1 MSTPA
6 EQMLELI
13 KSRRSIRSYTG
24 QDVSPDAVRMMLEAA
39 MAAPS
44 ANDMR
49 PWEFVVVR
57 DAELRKRLAGVHP
70 WAAMAASAPAVIVV
84 LGDESSEHWVEDT
97 SAATEN
103 ILLQAA
109 ACGLGTVWVGIYPTT
124 RYEDAVRR
132 ILGIPG
138 NRRVLCIIPVG
149 WPAEK
154 KGPRSR
160 YEERR
165 VHNDR
170 Y

>member
-1 MSTPA
+1 
-6 EQMLELI
+6 MLDLI
-13 KSRRSIRSYTG
+13 KSRRSIRSYTSE
-24 QDVSPDAVRMMLEAA
+24 DVSQDAVRMMLEAA

-44 ANDMR
+44 ANDAR

-57 DAELRKRLAGVHP
+57 DAGLRKRLARVHP
-70 WAAMAASAPAVIVV
+70 WADMAASAPVVIVV
-84 LGDESSEHWVEDT
+84 LGDESSNHWVEDT

-109 ACGLGTVWVGIYPTT
+109 ACGLGAVWVGIYPTT
-124 RYEDAVRR
+124 RYEDAVRE
-132 ILGIPG
+132 ILGIPR

-160 YEERR
+160 YEQGK
-165 VHNDR
+165 VHNER